1 MMMLMMLMED
11 ICRTNGTVY
20 CQISQL
26 HPPESLTDGGRVTF
40 KVRQSLRPSYH
51 GSKNHSE
58 PASSALARLRAEPRT
73 PDGVLYETASED
85 EDAENEDRG
94 GSEDE
99 DKEDSHLASLRC
111 QRCRCRRPLDSSWS
125 NSRSPRLP
133 RSPPAIKQRCWNCG
147 GDGFGGGDDGDDHL
161 SGQGEGGGGGG
172 GGGRGCA
179 GKTANLE
186 DSKSY

>member
-85 EDAENEDRG
+85 GDAENEDRG

-99 DKEDSHLASLRC
+99 DKEDPPGLPSLPEV
-111 QRCRCRRPLDSSWS
+111 QMPSSVGQQLVK
-125 NSRSPRLP
+125 LP
-133 RSPPAIKQRCWNCG
+133 FSSSSTFTAC
-147 GDGFGGGDDGDDHL
+147 H
-161 SGQGEGGGGGG
+161 
-172 GGGRGCA
+172 
-179 GKTANLE
+179 KTTLLE
-186 DSKSY
+186 LWW

>member
-40 KVRQSLRPSYH
+40 KVRRSLRPSYH

-85 EDAENEDRG
+85 RDEDRE

-99 DKEDSHLASLRC
+99 DKEDKEDKEDPPGLPSLPEV
-111 QRCRCRRPLDSSWS
+111 QMPSSVGQQLVK
-125 NSRSPRLP
+125 LP
-133 RSPPAIKQRCWNCG
+133 FSSSSTFTAC
-147 GDGFGGGDDGDDHL
+147 H
-161 SGQGEGGGGGG
+161 
-172 GGGRGCA
+172 
-179 GKTANLE
+179 KTTLLE
-186 DSKSY
+186 LWW

>member
-1 MMMLMMLMED
+1 MEAGSLSKSVEASVRLIMGARITRNRRRQHSPDSGQNLAHLMEF
-11 ICRTNGTVY
+11 CM
-20 CQISQL
+20 
-26 HPPESLTDGGRVTF
+26 
-40 KVRQSLRPSYH
+40 
-51 GSKNHSE
+51 
-58 PASSALARLRAEPRT
+58 RLQVKTETPRT
-73 PDGVLYETASED
+73 RTEGAVKT
-85 EDAENEDRG
+85 RTRRT
-94 GSEDE
+94 
-99 DKEDSHLASLRC
+99 HLASLRC